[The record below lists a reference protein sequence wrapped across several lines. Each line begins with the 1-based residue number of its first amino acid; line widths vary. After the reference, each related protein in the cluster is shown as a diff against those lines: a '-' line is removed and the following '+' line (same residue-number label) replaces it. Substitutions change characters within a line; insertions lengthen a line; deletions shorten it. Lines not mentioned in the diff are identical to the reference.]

1 MRFTRLDQPH
11 PSPARGEILRDY
23 LFGYSLPHLFLLPKK
38 KNLLGLLLNRCKRF
52 SQTNRGLAAKARM
65 IQLPWRRRPGEAAR
79 YYRARFVP

>member
-1 MRFTRLDQPH
+1 MRCTGLDQPH
-11 PSPARGEILRDY
+11 PSPARGNF
-23 LFGYSLPHLFLLPKK
+23 FGIICLVYSLAHLFLLPKK

-65 IQLPWRRRPGEAAR
+65 IQLPWRRRLGEAAR